1 MAARGVVLFEGEAPR
16 ESNPPV
22 SSSNTV
28 ATNLNQNPTTGGV
41 RRPPP
46 PGEIFHVRGN
56 LLSKQSDERFTPV
69 ISEYEG
75 FVDDDAFE
83 TDDSMLE
90 PPPRKTK
97 VRPYVLSSLAIIV
110 AAGIGIGLGLLLA
123 TLDLSSDAI
132 AWVALPGELFVRALR
147 CVMVPAVFSA
157 MAVAVAEIVVLKKAS
172 ILSWRTGCTFFLT
185 TFLAV
190 IQGMIVAAI
199 FHTVVRNHMPATGL
213 LATTSL
219 ALEFECANGK
229 YFVSTNTNELACV
242 ASDTSSP
249 STRFVAGDVNHVLA
263 VNTTLRSLSLTQE
276 VISIINLLVPQ
287 NIFAALANGSLLSI
301 ITFALPL
308 GFAIAKSHTGLPEHN
323 AMLLVLRQTRNAML
337 IMLQVIL
344 KATPVAVAFLLMSAI
359 VTYDN
364 LTNTVVT
371 NGGYLLAA
379 FLGGVG
385 VHVFLV
391 MPLVLFL
398 ATRTQPFRYIQQL
411 LPVYVFAFGCAS
423 SLAALPVAVTAMA
436 QTRQVS
442 RSFAQVVMCLGTP
455 VNMNAAGLYHPV
467 MAVFL
472 ATTIGR
478 DLDTP
483 QWVVLFFV
491 SLLSSMGTAPVPN
504 AGLVMLMTVWKT
516 VFPDDAVPQ
525 AFVFLVAIDF
535 ILDRVQTVV
544 NVNGNMI
551 VTRILADRY
560 DDQTSGHTDEEH
572 WD

>member
-1 MAARGVVLFEGEAPR
+1 MATRGVVLFEGEAPR
-16 ESNPPV
+16 ESNAPTL
-22 SSSNTV
+22 SSSS
-28 ATNLNQNPTTGGV
+28 ATATDLNQNPTAGGV

-46 PGEIFHVRGN
+46 PLETTFHVRGN

-83 TDDSMLE
+83 TDDSTLR
-90 PPPRKTK
+90 PPLKKPAI
-97 VRPYVLSSLAIIV
+97 RPYVLSSLAIIV
-110 AAGIGIGLGLLLA
+110 AAGIGVGLGLVLA

-132 AWVALPGELFVRALR
+132 AWVALPGDLFVRALR

-172 ILSWRTGCTFFLT
+172 LLSWRTGCYFFLT
-185 TFLAV
+185 SFLAV
-190 IQGMIVAAI
+190 VQGMIVAGI
-199 FHTVVRNHMPATGL
+199 YHTVVRNHKPPSGL

-219 ALEFECANGK
+219 VFKFECPNGK
-229 YFVSTNTNELACV
+229 YAIPTDANELACV
-242 ASDTSSP
+242 ASETSSP
-249 STRFVAGDVNHVLA
+249 TTRFVASDVNHVLA
-263 VNTTLRSLSLTQE
+263 VNTTLRSFSLTQE

-323 AMLLVLRQTRNAML
+323 AMLVVLRQTRNAML

-379 FLGGVG
+379 FLSGVG
-385 VHVFLV
+385 VHLLLV

-398 ATRTQPFRYIQQL
+398 ATRTKPFHYIQQL
-411 LPVYVFAFGCAS
+411 FPVYVFAFGCAS

-455 VNMNAAGLYHPV
+455 TNLNAAGLYHPV
-467 MAVFL
+467 MTVFL
-472 ATTIGR
+472 ATTIGM

-535 ILDRVQTVV
+535 ILDRVQTAV

-551 VTRILADRY
+551 
-560 DDQTSGHTDEEH
+560 